1 MVHAIITLLVMVRM
15 MMMGVTKQYVTW
27 KYYIRDGEK
36 KSGPPMAP
44 DISDNRYLF
53 VTKSNRLK
61 ARLAMDAIAHL

>member
-1 MVHAIITLLVMVRM
+1 MMEMKM
-15 MMMGVTKQYVTW
+15 MMRVTKQYVTW